1 VAGGGVGEVGAG
13 AQLPTKMTMRN
24 SETSR
29 LFMFSFSDHH
39 ILALIF
45 QYDEYHHFC
54 EM

>member
-1 VAGGGVGEVGAG
+1 
-13 AQLPTKMTMRN
+13 
-24 SETSR
+24 
-29 LFMFSFSDHH
+29 MFSFSDIY